1 MTYLKSFTV
10 WLLLMLAET
19 LHGTARILLLVPL
32 LGDFRARQLSVFTGA
47 ILVLILTAILIKWI
61 RPATAGHSL
70 LIGACWVILTVCFE
84 VGLGLLVFNL
94 TPARIAE
101 DYNLPRGG
109 LMPIGLLLMY
119 FTPLL
124 AAKWRSVI

>member
-1 MTYLKSFTV
+1 MTYLKAFAV

-19 LHGTARILLLVPL
+19 LHGTVRIFLSGPL

-47 ILVLILTAILIKWI
+47 TLIFIITAILIKWI

-70 LIGACWVILTVCFE
+70 FIGAFWVILTVCFE

-94 TPARIAE
+94 TPARITE
-101 DYNLPRGG
+101 DYNLLRGG

-124 AAKWRSVI
+124 AAKWRRVF